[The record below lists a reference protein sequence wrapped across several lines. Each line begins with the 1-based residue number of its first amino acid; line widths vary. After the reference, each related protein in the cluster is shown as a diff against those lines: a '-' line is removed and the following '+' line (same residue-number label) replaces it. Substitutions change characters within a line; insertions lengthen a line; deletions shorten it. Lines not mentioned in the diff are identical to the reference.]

1 MLYWRWASG
10 ARVFDTVYYHC
21 LIDDISGMERKDS
34 QTGPG
39 MARLPSATNRSSSSV
54 PSRPNKTPNGSFS
67 GNDPSIPNPT
77 SNVTGTISEQ
87 PQSAPGA
94 YGGSAIPSQFKLI
107 SVNFKEAALDTPSY
121 RAAVNHLDFQVDNIE
136 KWLRAF
142 LASHRK
148 IPKSV
153 KELQAYTNSFLEH
166 IVPTFIQDG
175 LIDQEYTVQLLQT
188 SLEALKT
195 VWDESFAALSMNSY
209 AIDNMNLAVFA
220 AINRYKELRV
230 AFDSAQEK
238 YDKFLGVFM
247 STPKTKDPS
256 IVLEDARQLFQ
267 VRKTYTHAS
276 LELIT
281 ELLNLGSLL
290 DSLLVKLSNDFWK
303 RKKPTFSLGVV
314 VNTNLQKMWDKLT
327 RIQAWSDSYSVS
339 VDSLKDE
346 MLSAR
351 AQVESSLMFQFQP
364 SANLN
369 DYKTSMIN
377 TRTLADITENGIE
390 KHGFLFMKTWIDVA
404 SKPVWVKRWVFVK
417 GGVFGLL
424 VLSPSKTFVQETDK
438 IGLLLCSVRYAPN
451 EDRRF
456 CFEIKT
462 IDTTIIFQAETLLEL
477 KSWLK
482 VFENERQRVLHQDS
496 SNVLFNIAS
505 GRYPP
510 IVTEF
515 ASTINTVTDRQL
527 THQKIVNLLGQI
539 ITSSKLL
546 AHIHENERF
555 FKRHIY
561 FQIPQIRPPFM
572 TDSTRSSII
581 SYSISAATTLP
592 TALTANIWGSVNWG
606 LYYLQE
612 VKYLNNHR
620 VEKVVDTDSGSDDED
635 GPIRY
640 PDYFPAE
647 LIPLDI
653 QMRALFE
660 TAVEQ
665 DDFCLLLFRCIWLPN
680 LRQEL
685 SGRCF
690 VTGNFLYFYMQ
701 LLGFTA
707 LTKVPIE
714 HLVAVESVLR
724 KNVDVLKLTSLNG
737 IIRIKLFVD
746 DVNLIKQKLVYL
758 INNKASDEVKHLHE
772 VVNQLISLENQH
784 YAEEQANLKEDTK
797 KPELV
802 DSSLPSFA
810 VSDET
815 AKKVHYTSD
824 YSDVAR
830 LVMSKTYQ
838 TRPRALFHILL
849 GDNSL
854 ILTSNISFAVL
865 GSVTRAPWM
874 DTEKGLLRE
883 INMDAKF
890 DNRMI
895 GRVRVTQVVDQL
907 LEDEFYLFTL
917 TKLRFQLFCGT
928 PFSVTYR
935 VVIKAETKT
944 HSSITLWASTDF
956 QTSTLL
962 TWWFHLLGR
971 SFFSSESRRI
981 HRKIQEAVATLG
993 STGQNA
999 QAVYVYGKLTKT
1011 SVPYDVAPVVITPL
1025 SVSHVLKVISR
1036 KIGWL
1041 VLRIT
1046 AAAGLFVVNMVVTL
1060 LKGLRMNL
1068 ILLGIIAIL
1077 ALTNVFLAGK
1087 TTRSYW
1093 VARRADNLAHNLL
1106 EAEPMMMLRAV
1117 YSRDVQDLMK
1127 VEMQSVFNRLESE
1140 CFKAFQSKSFVV
1152 NYDHVTSW
1160 NHDYGDEA
1168 TRATA
1173 QGLQLALHDIGVKRH
1188 ELLVRLKML
1197 NDMEKELARGEWRN
1211 WLVSELQMC
1220 QHVRESHFDE
1230 LVERKEEDE
1239 GDVKQGLE
1247 YVMGYCR
1254 SCAQDL
1260 QSARALL

>member
-1 MLYWRWASG
+1 
-10 ARVFDTVYYHC
+10 
-21 LIDDISGMERKDS
+21 MEQKEPRS
-34 QTGPG
+34 APG
-39 MARLPSATNRSSSSV
+39 KAQLPPATTQSSSSGA
-54 PSRPNKTPNGSFS
+54 SAANGGSSGSFS
-67 GNDPSIPNPT
+67 GNESVSNPPT
-77 SNVTGTISEQ
+77 NGSGTTSEQ

-94 YGGSAIPSQFKLI
+94 YGGAVLPSQFKLI

-148 IPKSV
+148 ISKSA

-166 IVPTFIQDG
+166 IVPTFILDG

-195 VWDESFAALSMNSY
+195 VWDESFAALSMNTY
-209 AIDNMNLAVFA
+209 AVDNMNLVLFA

-238 YDKFLGVFM
+238 YDRFLAAFM
-247 STPKTKDPS
+247 ATPKAKDPT
-256 IVLEDARQLFQ
+256 VVVEDARQLFQ

-281 ELLNLGSLL
+281 ELLSLGSLL
-290 DSLLVKLSNDFWK
+290 DSQLVKLTTDLWK
-303 RKKPTFSLGVV
+303 RKKHTFTLGVV
-314 VNTNLQKMWDKLT
+314 ANAHLRKLWDKLT

-339 VDSLKDE
+339 VDSLKGE

-369 DYKTSMIN
+369 DYRTSVIN
-377 TRTLADITENGIE
+377 SKSLADVTENGIE
-390 KHGFLFMKTWIDVA
+390 KHGYLFMKTWTDTA
-404 SKPVWVKRWVFVK
+404 SKPIWVKRWLFVK

-462 IDTTIIFQAETLLEL
+462 IDTTLIFQAETLLDL

-482 VFENERQRVLHQDS
+482 VFENERQRVLHNDS
-496 SNVLFNIAS
+496 ANVLFNIAS

-515 ASTINTVTDRQL
+515 ASTVNTVTDKQL
-527 THQKIVNLLGQI
+527 THQQIVNLLGQI

-606 LYYLQE
+606 LYYLRE

-620 VEKVVDTDSGSDDED
+620 VERVVDTESGLDDED

-640 PDYFPAE
+640 PDYFPAD

-660 TAVEQ
+660 TAVEA

-685 SGRCF
+685 SGCCF
-690 VTGNFLYFYMQ
+690 GTGNFLYFYMQ

-714 HLVAVESVLR
+714 HLVAVDCVLR
-724 KNVDVLKLTSLNG
+724 KNVDVVKLTSLNG
-737 IIRIKLFVD
+737 VIRIKLFVD
-746 DVNLIKQKLVYL
+746 DGNLIKQKLLYL
-758 INNKASDEVKHLHE
+758 INNKASEEVKHLHE
-772 VVNQLISLENQH
+772 VVNQLMRLDNQH
-784 YAEEQANLKEDTK
+784 HAEKEAVADTGLKG
-797 KPELV
+797 PENPESVLK
-802 DSSLPSFA
+802 SFA
-810 VSDET
+810 ISPET
-815 AKKVHYTSD
+815 AESVHLTSD
-824 YSDVAR
+824 YLDVGHF
-830 LVMSKTYQ
+830 VMRKTYQ
-838 TRPRALFHILL
+838 ARPRALFHILL

-854 ILTSNISFAVL
+854 ILTRNISFAVL

-874 DTEKGLLRE
+874 DTENGLTRE
-883 INMDAKF
+883 INMDAKY
-890 DNRMI
+890 DGRML
-895 GRVRVTQVVDQL
+895 GRVRVTQVVDQV

-917 TKLRFQLFCGT
+917 TKQRFQLFCGT

-935 VVIKAETKT
+935 VVIRAENKT
-944 HSSITLWASTDF
+944 QSSITLWAMTDF
-956 QTSTLL
+956 QSTAVFA
-962 TWWFHLLGR
+962 WWIRLLGR
-971 SFFSSESRRI
+971 SFFSSESREI
-981 HRKIQEAVATLG
+981 HRKVQEAVETLG

-999 QAVYVYGKLTKT
+999 QAIYVYGKLTRTPEK
-1011 SVPYDVAPVVITPL
+1011 YDVAPVVITSL
-1025 SVSHVLKVISR
+1025 SMAHVLKVIFR
-1036 KIGWL
+1036 KMAWL
-1041 VLRIT
+1041 VLYRT
-1046 AAAGLFVVNMVVTL
+1046 AAAGLFALNMMVAL
-1060 LKGLRMNL
+1060 LKSLRMNQF
-1068 ILLGIIAIL
+1068 LLAIIAVL
-1077 ALTNVFLAGK
+1077 ALVNVFLAGK

-1093 VARRADNLAHNLL
+1093 VARRADSLAKNLL
-1106 EAEPMMMLRAV
+1106 TAEPMMLLRAV
-1117 YSRDVQDLMK
+1117 YSRDVQDLMRG
-1127 VEMQSVFNRLESE
+1127 EMEPAFNVSDSP
-1140 CFKAFQSKSFVV
+1140 CFSAFQSKSFVA
-1152 NYDHVTSW
+1152 NYDHVTAW
-1160 NHDYGDEA
+1160 NQDYGDDA
-1168 TRATA
+1168 TRAA
-1173 QGLQLALHDIGVKRH
+1173 ARGLQLALHDIGVKRH
-1188 ELLVRLKML
+1188 ELLVSLKML
-1197 NDMEKELARGEWRN
+1197 SEMEKELAWGEWRN
-1211 WLVSELQMC
+1211 WLGSELQMC
-1220 QHVRESHFDE
+1220 QRVRESQ
-1230 LVERKEEDE
+1230 LEDVALTGE
-1239 GDVKQGLE
+1239 GKDGDVRQGLE
-1247 YVMGYCR
+1247 SVMDYCR

-1260 QSARALL
+1260 QRARGLL